1 MSSKTLKLYHTSSA
15 VIESPDVN
23 YGRRNADFGGG
34 FYTSDSAEFSRK
46 WASERKAV
54 VNRYTLDLTGLNVR
68 RFERDSE
75 WFDYIF
81 KNRAGYADAFADAD
95 VIIGPIANDTIY
107 DTFGIITSGLLGG
120 ADALRLLEVGKEYTQ
135 INIKSEKAAA
145 QLKWE
150 GGQTLGAEEIAA
162 SRSEVR
168 AEEAEFREAFL
179 NALKGLDCYAEIM
192 DIIS

>member
-1 MSSKTLKLYHTSSA
+1 MSSEILKLYHTSSA

-68 RFERDSE
+68 RFERDE
-75 WFDYIF
+75 KWFDYIF
-81 KNRAGYADAFADAD
+81 KNRTGYADTLVDAD

-107 DTFGIITSGLLGG
+107 DTFGIITSGLLGAG
-120 ADALRLLEVGKEYTQ
+120 DALKLLAVGKEYTQ

-150 GGQTLGAEEIAA
+150 GSAALGTDELTA
-162 SRSEVR
+162 SRNEVR

-179 NALKGLDCYAEIM
+179 STLRKLDCYAEIM